1 MLYLHC
7 NINTI
12 KMKKKF
18 LESTSITVRDPKTG
32 LDVKTDVIKI
42 HVVTVEDFDRF
53 YMVYF
58 NMLKT
63 FYEIK
68 YLKDVMLLFKLCEMA
83 NFNTGKI
90 SLGADD
96 RNDLCAFINV
106 QNSHLSSGL
115 KRLTELGLIF
125 GKKGS
130 YVINEGAFWRGDNVV
145 RGLMLKDRGL
155 DFIIR
160 FKNPDLILA
169 EEKKKE
175 AKVKKPAPVIS
186 LPEGDEDAV
195 PKHNQ
200 NEKE

>member
-1 MLYLHC
+1 MLYLHG

-12 KMKKKF
+12 KMKRKF

-32 LDVKTDVIKI
+32 LDVKTDAVKV
-42 HVVTVEDFDRF
+42 HVVTMEDFDRF

-96 RNDLCAFINV
+96 RVSLCAFINV
-106 QNSHLSSGL
+106 KNSHLSSGL
-115 KRLTELGLIF
+115 RRLTELGLIF

-145 RGLMLKDRGL
+145 RGLMLKDKGL

-160 FKNPDLILA
+160 FKNPDLVIS
-169 EEKKKE
+169 EE
-175 AKVKKPAPVIS
+175 AKKSKKNKVSSEIPPQS
-186 LPEGDEDAV
+186 E
-195 PKHNQ
+195 
-200 NEKE
+200 